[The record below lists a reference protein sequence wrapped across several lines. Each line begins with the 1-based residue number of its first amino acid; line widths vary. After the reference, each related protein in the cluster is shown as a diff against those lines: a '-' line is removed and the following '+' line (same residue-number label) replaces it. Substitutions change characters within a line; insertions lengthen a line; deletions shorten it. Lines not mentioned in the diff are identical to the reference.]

1 MGLSH
6 LRHHKKRHKFADT
19 PSDKCLCKNGIEDTH
34 HFLIT
39 CTFYTRHRNI
49 LLARVETVLKKYDL
63 KTDSVEVLLYG
74 HPSLDVSENKTIILA
89 TLEFIDNTKRFE

>member
-1 MGLSH
+1 MVYSNDVIVV
-6 LRHHKKRHKFADT
+6 AIVIAVT
-19 PSDKCLCKNGIEDTH
+19 MIT
-34 HFLIT
+34 LIT

-63 KTDSVEVLLYG
+63 NLTDSVEVLLYG